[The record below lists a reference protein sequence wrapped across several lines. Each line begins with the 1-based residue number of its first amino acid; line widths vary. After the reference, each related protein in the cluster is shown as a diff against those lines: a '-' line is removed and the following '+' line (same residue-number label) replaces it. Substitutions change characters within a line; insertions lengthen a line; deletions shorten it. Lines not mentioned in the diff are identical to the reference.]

1 MKQFSHVENTLFS
14 AAHPFLYKQ
23 ISTSQLLK
31 SSLVALV
38 GAVVIVGA
46 LLLDNS
52 QSALCMTLLII
63 GFIFLLYSFY
73 RFFSRS
79 YETVY
84 KPTGSVVRMGSLYM
98 DTVELQIFQQM
109 LKKNDFLGSSR
120 FSFKEG
126 GNGRLD
132 YLVSKDGRFVALQLF
147 QFVPYAYEAVSEKY
161 YYTDDI
167 AVTVAHR
174 LNI

>member
-1 MKQFSHVENTLFS
+1 MKQISHVENTLFS
-14 AAHPFLYKQ
+14 ATHPHLYKH
-23 ISTSQLLK
+23 ISTSRLLI
-31 SSLVALV
+31 SSLMALV
-38 GAVVIVGA
+38 GAVVVVCA
-46 LLLDNS
+46 LILDNAK
-52 QSALCMTLLII
+52 SALCMTLLIV

-73 RFFSRS
+73 RFFSNS

-98 DTVELQIFQQM
+98 DTTELQHLQQM
-109 LKKNDFLGSSR
+109 VRKNDFSGSSR

-147 QFVPYAYEAVSEKY
+147 QFVPYAYEAVSEKC

-167 AVTVAHR
+167 AVTIAHR